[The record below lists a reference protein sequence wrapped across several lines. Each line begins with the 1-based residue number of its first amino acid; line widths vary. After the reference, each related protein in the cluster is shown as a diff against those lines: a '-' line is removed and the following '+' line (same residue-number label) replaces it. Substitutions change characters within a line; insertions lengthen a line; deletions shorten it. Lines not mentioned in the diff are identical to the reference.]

1 MENLQQILE
10 YYALKYPHKIAIRFL
25 ARGEKETE
33 TITYLQLQQ
42 QAQIVSINLLSQYKK
57 SEKALLVFDASIDFI
72 IAFWGCVYAGIVA
85 VPIPIPNGNKG
96 INNVSHIV
104 EDANISFIIS
114 HDCVQNRL
122 YKKFQENSKLKKLNW
137 LNIKKKNFK
146 TIDIFKIQLYSPNDL
161 LLLQYTSG
169 STNQPKGVKVSHRNM
184 IANQEG
190 LKKAFYSNENS
201 VFVSWLPHYH
211 DMGLMGKI
219 IQATFCGATL
229 VLMPSIAFIQ
239 KPFRWLQAISTYKG
253 TNSAAPNF
261 AYEDCFRN
269 ITYEQLNQLDLSSW
283 KVAWNAAEP
292 VHAITLVK
300 FSNKFSQCGFKWQ
313 ALIGAYGMA
322 EATLGISVANVN
334 SKLKLL
340 AIDEAKF
347 KKEDIKVIEKLFVNS
362 SLEQINKHKK
372 IVVDCGTCIPKH
384 QIKIVNPQNNIECDK
399 YKVGEIWFSG
409 ESVAQ
414 GYLNKESL
422 TQETFYATI
431 KNSHK
436 TFLRTGDLGF
446 LDEDNNVFIVGRNK
460 DMLIIRGEN
469 YAPQDIE
476 FSIFN
481 SHETFVNSAC
491 AVFSVIFEEEERVVI
506 VQEIKRTQ
514 RKKVDFSKLLIHI
527 KEILSQEYQ
536 LQLFALVF
544 INQATLPKTTSGKV
558 KRRLCKHLFTNNE
571 LNPLY
576 SWIQTLDEKIEIQ
589 NEIFVNQLS
598 YEKLIQW
605 LEQWIKKYMQK
616 LDYFETSNNFSS
628 YGMDSKSI
636 ALMIYDLENFIG
648 YELEPTLCWN
658 YPNPDTLIN
667 YIINQIK
674 NNELVPLKGK

>member
-10 YYALKYPHKIAIRFL
+10 YYAFKYPHKIAIRFL
-25 ARGEKETE
+25 ARGEEETE

-42 QAQIVSINLLSQYKK
+42 QAQIVSVNLLSQYKK
-57 SEKALLVFDASIDFI
+57 TEKALLIFDASIDVI

-96 INNVSHIV
+96 INNISHIV

-122 YKKFQENSKLKKLNW
+122 YKKFQEDIKLKKLNW
-137 LNIKKKNFK
+137 FNIKEKNFK
-146 TIDIFKIQLYSPNDL
+146 TIDSFKIQLYSPNDL

-190 LKKAFYSNENS
+190 LKKAFYNNENS
-201 VFVSWLPHYH
+201 VFVSWLPYYH

-239 KPFRWLQAISTYKG
+239 KPFRWLRAISIYKG

-269 ITYEQLNQLDLSSW
+269 ITYEQLKQLDLSSW

-292 VHAITLVK
+292 IHAITLVK

-313 ALIGAYGMA
+313 SLIGAYGMA

-347 KKEDIKVIEKLFVNS
+347 KNEDIKVIEKLFVNS

-372 IVVDCGTCIPKH
+372 IVVDCGTCILKH
-384 QIKIVNPQNNIECDK
+384 QIKIVNPKNNIECDK

-422 TQETFYATI
+422 TQETFYASI
-431 KNSHK
+431 KNSDK

-481 SHETFVNSAC
+481 SHETFVNSSC
-491 AVFSVIFEEEERVVI
+491 AVFSVIFEEEEKVVI

-514 RKKVDFSKLLIHI
+514 RKKVDFSKLLIHV

-536 LQLFALVF
+536 LELFALVF

-558 KRRLCKHLFTNNE
+558 KRSLCKYLFTNNE

-576 SWIQTLDEKIEIQ
+576 SWIRTLDEKVEIQ

-636 ALMIYDLENFIG
+636 ALMIYDLEKFIG

-658 YPNPDTLIN
+658 YTTPDTLIN

-674 NNELVPLKGK
+674 NNELVPLKAK